1 MPKMKTRKAVA
12 KRFAVTGS
20 GKIVRRHAFKG
31 HLMLGKSPSQSRRL
45 ATEAEVTGGL
55 AKAVRRNL
63 PYAF

>member
-31 HLMLGKSPSQSRRL
+31 HLMINKGQSQSRRL
-45 ATEAEVTGGL
+45 AGEAEVTGKL
-55 AKAVRRNL
+55 ADQIRKNM